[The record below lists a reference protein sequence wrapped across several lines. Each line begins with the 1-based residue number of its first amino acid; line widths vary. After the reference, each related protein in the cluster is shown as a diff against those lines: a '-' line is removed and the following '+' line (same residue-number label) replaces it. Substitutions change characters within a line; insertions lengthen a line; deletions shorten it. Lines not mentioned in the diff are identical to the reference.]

1 MKPEHMQDEH
11 PPTDQRRKL
20 PLKIASYTGFAVG
33 AILLVCGLAFLLFP
47 DFFVNRY
54 IKPRITAAF
63 LEAYPAYS
71 LRIADMKYSVPGN
84 SFRFDSVALSAAD
97 TTFTST
103 MASLSVGGISWVHL
117 LWGGSLAPHDFDN
130 AVFDA
135 QGIEM
140 RFLQSR
146 YELRCGQLRAS
157 VADSEVVANAL
168 ELRPGVDDEDFFVV
182 SKFRKTRFNST
193 TQQCRLTGV
202 DFVAALNGK
211 NYQARSMQVRD
222 LCLDI
227 LINKDKPAVRDSST
241 PTMPGESLSSMNER
255 IHCNSL
261 EIINGSLKYGE
272 RFVLGSKPAV
282 ITFDS
287 VEVLAEGIANHTD
300 RDTALVIHAKGN
312 FMKAATMNLLMSFP
326 VPSPEFSFQYS
337 GSLSR
342 MELSALNLFLEKAE
356 QKRIKSG
363 FLHAA
368 TFEINVASGRANGNV
383 RAVYK
388 NLTLAAIN
396 KTTGSE
402 TGFVDG
408 LVSYIANTYTIRGT
422 NAPGKSGLVQ
432 LGEVKYLRQRDD
444 AFFGFV
450 WFALRSGLADVVG
463 F

>member
-1 MKPEHMQDEH
+1 
-11 PPTDQRRKL
+11 
-20 PLKIASYTGFAVG
+20 
-33 AILLVCGLAFLLFP
+33 
-47 DFFVNRY
+47 
-54 IKPRITAAF
+54 
-63 LEAYPAYS
+63 
-71 LRIADMKYSVPGN
+71 
-84 SFRFDSVALSAAD
+84 
-97 TTFTST
+97 
-103 MASLSVGGISWVHL
+103 
-117 LWGGSLAPHDFDN
+117 
-130 AVFDA
+130 
-135 QGIEM
+135 
-140 RFLQSR
+140 
-146 YELRCGQLRAS
+146 
-157 VADSEVVANAL
+157 
-168 ELRPGVDDEDFFVV
+168 
-182 SKFRKTRFNST
+182 
-193 TQQCRLTGV
+193 
-202 DFVAALNGK
+202 
-211 NYQARSMQVRD
+211 
-222 LCLDI
+222 
-227 LINKDKPAVRDSST
+227 
-241 PTMPGESLSSMNER
+241 
-255 IHCNSL
+255 
-261 EIINGSLKYGE
+261 
-272 RFVLGSKPAV
+272 
-282 ITFDS
+282 
-287 VEVLAEGIANHTD
+287 
-300 RDTALVIHAKGN
+300 
-312 FMKAATMNLLMSFP
+312 MKAATMTLLMSFP